1 MFSWFKKIFTDE
13 SEGPSAGKAGPAK
26 PQPHTAKFVASV
38 DAPSSTATTGRGLVF
53 HADLIP
59 KLLSEHRVVLDI
71 YGRVLKSV
79 EAKDWAGVASL
90 LVQFRK
96 GLQDHLL
103 DEAVRLYVYLQKSV
117 DDDESKDLI
126 RGFRSEMEGIG
137 RVVIK
142 TLDRFEDIAKS
153 DYLQELFESEW
164 KNLGAVLG
172 DRIAREEKTL
182 YPMYT

>member
-1 MFSWFKKIFTDE
+1 M
-13 SEGPSAGKAGPAK
+13 
-26 PQPHTAKFVASV
+26 
-38 DAPSSTATTGRGLVF
+38 
-53 HADLIP
+53 
-59 KLLSEHRVVLDI
+59 LDI